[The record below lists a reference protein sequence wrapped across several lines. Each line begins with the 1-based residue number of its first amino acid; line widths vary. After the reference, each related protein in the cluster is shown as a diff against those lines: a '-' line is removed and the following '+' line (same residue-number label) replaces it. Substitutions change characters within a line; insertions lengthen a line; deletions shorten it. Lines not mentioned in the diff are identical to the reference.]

1 MLKSIAE
8 ALNAYGPAG
17 LFVIGVVDSMGVP
30 LPAAMDV
37 LLITMAA
44 KTPQVAYVAA
54 TAATIGS
61 IIGNMVLFRTARY
74 GVRKLA
80 GDEAP
85 EGKRQKFRL
94 WFERYGLLTVFVPA
108 VTPIVPLPLKVFVAS
123 AGAMRTPTSRF
134 LAVVVLA
141 RVIRYYGEAY
151 LGLRLGADARLFLT
165 HNAWNIGGFAL
176 GLALALAGLYRWY
189 YRRRA
194 EA

>member
-1 MLKSIAE
+1 
-8 ALNAYGPAG
+8 
-17 LFVIGVVDSMGVP
+17 MGVP

-108 VTPIVPLPLKVFVAS
+108 VTPIVPLRVQVAD
-123 AGAMRTPTSRF
+123 GH
-134 LAVVVLA
+134 AV
-141 RVIRYYGEAY
+141 EAH
-151 LGLRLGADARLFLT
+151 LGAIHQPAGVIK
-165 HNAWNIGGFAL
+165 IGA
-176 GLALALAGLYRWY
+176 
-189 YRRRA
+189 
-194 EA
+194 